1 MTTKRSALTQLSIR
15 ILIPLFVWMLF
26 SNVGLK
32 NFFIN
37 YHLLYLFFLGL
48 GFSGL
53 LSQVISKNKN
63 AIIFIICDAIVILMG
78 IKILLSD
85 HSFNGWLLLLDFI
98 LANVLILTS
107 IVNEPH
113 CQWIIYGIINGS
125 GIVFLFNI
133 TYHHYFSLMSLMSIT
148 LLIFANIFFSFPVFM
163 KKGNRLSL
171 LIILVL
177 ILAICITLELTFLKI
192 IFISLILGFYLFF
205 EWKVNNNKYDKRN
218 NTSLICLLLFSLAAC
233 L

>member
-63 AIIFIICDAIVILMG
+63 A
-78 IKILLSD
+78 
-85 HSFNGWLLLLDFI
+85 
-98 LANVLILTS
+98 
-107 IVNEPH
+107 
-113 CQWIIYGIINGS
+113 
-125 GIVFLFNI
+125 
-133 TYHHYFSLMSLMSIT
+133 
-148 LLIFANIFFSFPVFM
+148 
-163 KKGNRLSL
+163 
-171 LIILVL
+171 
-177 ILAICITLELTFLKI
+177 
-192 IFISLILGFYLFF
+192 
-205 EWKVNNNKYDKRN
+205 
-218 NTSLICLLLFSLAAC
+218 
-233 L
+233 